1 MIFHFS
7 KFLIHLNSAFHI
19 RIPSNLAFIVR
30 PKTLKHRIQGF
41 SMLAQFLKII
51 GYIHV
56 ELGPFLC
63 ISRRHR
69 LKNFKGFL
77 VEKQGIC
84 IITKSVVSIADIVEG
99 YDDFERFGV
108 LIPLDFILH
117 DPLLAEY

>member
-1 MIFHFS
+1 
-7 KFLIHLNSAFHI
+7 
-19 RIPSNLAFIVR
+19 
-30 PKTLKHRIQGF
+30 
-41 SMLAQFLKII
+41 MLAQFLIII